1 MSGTI
6 TTMSQR
12 GTRQNRFDNDDPPP
26 TKRRKG
32 RPPTKSL
39 AATGLNSHS
48 GTTTKIGSGGG
59 TTGVNG
65 GGSNNS
71 KQNLNGNNND
81 VYNNATASTST
92 AKNTNSHSA
101 STSSVWQARSLSDLK
116 LSSIYNRS
124 APEPPAELFRKDL
137 ISAMKLPDSEPLAA
151 DEYWVITDQWKQE
164 WERGVQVPVS
174 PDSLPE
180 PVILEKL
187 QESYYIGRQD
197 FKL

>member
-1 MSGTI
+1 
-6 TTMSQR
+6 MSQR
-12 GTRQNRFDNDDPPP
+12 GKRANRLDNDDVPP

-32 RPPTKSL
+32 RPPSNKSNNQSTHFG
-39 AATGLNSHS
+39 AGSS
-48 GTTTKIGSGGG
+48 GASGADNGGGGGG
-59 TTGVNG
+59 TNGTKFKTKSNIHDGHSSHNDGDSPIKG
-65 GGSNNS
+65 GGH
-71 KQNLNGNNND
+71 G
-81 VYNNATASTST
+81 
-92 AKNTNSHSA
+92 SHHAA
-101 STSSVWQARSLSDLK
+101 STSSAWQARSLSDLK

-180 PVILEKL
+180 PTDLPKL
-187 QESYYIGRQD
+187 AESFYSGRQN

>member
-1 MSGTI
+1 
-6 TTMSQR
+6 MSQR
-12 GTRQNRFDNDDPPP
+12 GKRPNRLDNDDMPP

-32 RPPTKSL
+32 RPPSNKSNQQSAHFGSGSSGATSNDGGKSNGTKSK
-39 AATGLNSHS
+39 TKSHHHDGHANQNDGDS
-48 GTTTKIGSGGG
+48 PIKG
-59 TTGVNG
+59 G
-65 GGSNNS
+65 GGSS
-71 KQNLNGNNND
+71 GHHP
-81 VYNNATASTST
+81 S
-92 AKNTNSHSA
+92 
-101 STSSVWQARSLSDLK
+101 STSSAWQARSLSDLK

-180 PVILEKL
+180 PTVLPKLE
-187 QESYYIGRQD
+187 ESFYSGRQD